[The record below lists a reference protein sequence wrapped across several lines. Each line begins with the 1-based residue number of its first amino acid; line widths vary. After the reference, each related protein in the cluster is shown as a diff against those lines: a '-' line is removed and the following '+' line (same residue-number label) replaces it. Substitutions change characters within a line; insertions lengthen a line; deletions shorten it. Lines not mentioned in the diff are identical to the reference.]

1 MTLASKSLVPLERCT
16 NLNLEHIGHWSND
29 SNRLFRAKA
38 MTLQAQNGLRRPFHI
53 MVATNRI
60 APFVRIAESLIEST
74 EMTNLLS
81 AKTPEGRPIVRW
93 TYIAMESEF
102 SETITDEMSKALTLL
117 SEVGVQTTL
126 ATSES
131 TPGITSISSS
141 RIAVL
146 EYLRRHPE
154 EDNPIIAWLDDDLS
168 FETLV
173 TRAGVP
179 IETHAWSWLHEV
191 WDFHDDNP
199 AISIGLG
206 DVTGAPP
213 LPASS
218 TITSSLRDLVASQQ
232 NLSID
237 ADENRWSKFD
247 YYYDLSE
254 DRTDYSAWPMI
265 VHVDEYS
272 DCRLL
277 HELLVDGSLSRP
289 LVATPSSLS
298 RARPGR
304 YVRGGNT
311 VIFDSKWIY
320 EIDHPNISRRGDTI
334 WALKAERLGAALGHF
349 PIPLHHLREC
359 MYADWTSRRSSVL
372 SSWHNRI
379 EADLIGSSI
388 QRWLRN
394 GMHADK
400 EAIDILHSRASVLR
414 ASLIEAITYAS
425 LLENKCKEEI
435 LISLQS
441 GIDTINC
448 IINSPNQIRPLL
460 KEMRHYMEA

>member
-1 MTLASKSLVPLERCT
+1 MTLVSNRLPPLERWT
-16 NLNLEHIGHWSND
+16 TMDLEHTGHWSND
-29 SNRLFRAKA
+29 PNRLARAKA
-38 MTLQAQNGLRRPFHI
+38 MTLQAQNGFRRPFHI

-74 EMTNLLS
+74 EMTNILS

-102 SETITDEMSKALTLL
+102 SETVTDEMSKALTLL
-117 SEVGVQTTL
+117 SNVGVQTTL

-131 TPGITSISSS
+131 TLDITSISSS
-141 RIAVL
+141 RNAVL
-146 EYLRRHPE
+146 EYIRHHPE

-191 WDFHDDNP
+191 WSFHDNNP

-218 TITSSLRDLVASQQ
+218 TITSSLRDLVAHQH
-232 NLSID
+232 NLLID
-237 ADENRWSKFD
+237 ADESRWSKFD
-247 YYYDLSE
+247 YYYDISE
-254 DRTDYSAWPMI
+254 DRTDFSAWPMI
-265 VHVDEYS
+265 VRVDEYT

-277 HELLVDGSLSRP
+277 HELLVNGSLSRP

-304 YVRGGNT
+304 HVRGGNT
-311 VIFDSKWIY
+311 VIFDSKWMH

-394 GMHADK
+394 GMHTDE
-400 EAIDILHSRASVLR
+400 EAIDILHSRASILR
-414 ASLIEAITYAS
+414 ASLLAAITYAS

-441 GIDTINC
+441 GMNIIDCTT
-448 IINSPNQIRPLL
+448 NSPNKIRPLL
-460 KEMRHYMEA
+460 KEMRNYMEA